1 MPVFCS
7 AAATANGHRA
17 TNIFLPR
24 WAAIFARSS
33 SQCSPGPTGTSLLR
47 ARAYCL
53 STKRLRRR
61 QIPSWS
67 TGGAEDRSTSA
78 TSCLPP
84 ALLPANTHAA
94 ATRSSMRSKQ
104 RRTNMRAMRAEK
116 FRGYEGLKLVD
127 LPKPAVTDG
136 KVLVRMTAA
145 GVTPLD
151 HTILSG
157 QFPLAKAPL
166 VLGNEGAGGVE
177 EGGGTDFPAGSRG
190 MFTGSY
196 GVFEDGAYSEWLAV
210 RKESLC
216 LVPQGVDD
224 VSAAGIPVA
233 YLTAQMALNLAG
245 FQAGKT
251 VLAPAIGGS
260 VGNAVTQLARALG
273 ANHAFSARTN
283 HRRASRPKSF
293 GFMEALVTSSEK
305 LGDGVRRITS
315 GYGAD
320 IVIDGIGGEV
330 LSEALGAL
338 ALDGSLTT
346 LGYSAG
352 RKATIDVTNLI
363 WQRASIKSL
372 NMFAQPPA
380 AISGAWNVIVSL
392 LKSGAIKPI
401 VAKTFPLAEAA
412 AALRYLVKQSRAEGH
427 APARA

>member
-1 MPVFCS
+1 
-7 AAATANGHRA
+7 
-17 TNIFLPR
+17 
-24 WAAIFARSS
+24 
-33 SQCSPGPTGTSLLR
+33 
-47 ARAYCL
+47 
-53 STKRLRRR
+53 
-61 QIPSWS
+61 
-67 TGGAEDRSTSA
+67 
-78 TSCLPP
+78 
-84 ALLPANTHAA
+84 
-94 ATRSSMRSKQ
+94 
-104 RRTNMRAMRAEK
+104 MRAMRAEE
-116 FRGYEGLKLVD
+116 FSGYEGLKLVHV
-127 LPKPAVTDG
+127 PKPTVSDG
-136 KVLVRMTAA
+136 KVLLRMAAA

-166 VLGNEGAGGVE
+166 VLGNEGAGVVE
-177 EGGGTDFPAGSRG
+177 EGGGTDFPVGSRV
-190 MFTGSY
+190 MFTGPY

-216 LVPQGVDD
+216 LVPEGVDD

-233 YLTAQMALNLAG
+233 YLTAQMALTLAG

-273 ANHAFSARTN
+273 AKHAISSTTNHAKAEQAKALGFNEVIDT
-283 HRRASRPKSF
+283 SF
-293 GFMEALVTSSEK
+293 EK
-305 LGDGVRRITS
+305 LGDGVRRITG

-363 WQRASIKSL
+363 WQRASIKSFML
-372 NMFAQPPA
+372 FAQPQA
-380 AISGAWNVIVSL
+380 AWVDAWNVIVPL
-392 LKSGAIKPI
+392 LQSGAIKPI

-412 AALRYLVKQSRAEGH
+412 DALRYLVEGR
-427 APARA
+427 PFGRVVLTI